1 MSVPGSASEGTLA
14 GLANQETASVMS
26 FNSSN
31 MSSGSL
37 RVSDQHLVTRQ
48 LGTKVTELADS
59 FRSCK
64 VDCRSTNRFPQL
76 RQQCSD
82 ELGCYDVDIN
92 DFEYF

>member
-1 MSVPGSASEGTLA
+1 MRPIYVTGSASEGTLA
-14 GLANQETASVMS
+14 GVANQETASVMS

-31 MSSGSL
+31 MSSGSM

-64 VDCRSTNRFPQL
+64 VDCRS
-76 RQQCSD
+76 
-82 ELGCYDVDIN
+82 V
-92 DFEYF
+92 

>member
-37 RVSDQHLVTRQ
+37 RVSDQQHLVTRQ

-64 VDCRSTNRFPQL
+64 VDCRSTNGLP
-76 RQQCSD
+76 
-82 ELGCYDVDIN
+82 N
-92 DFEYF
+92 